1 MSSEFNRRSFLKG
14 SLIFGLFSFLGGL
27 FVRKKAE
34 GAVALRPPGAI
45 EEEKFVGKCI
55 RCFLC
60 GEVCPNNAIRFAG
73 FKDGISVMGTPYIV
87 PRDQACILC
96 MKCTEVCPTGA
107 LKPVKDDMHEIV
119 ANVDMGRAV
128 VDKTTCYSYN
138 NRICG
143 FCYGACP
150 LPDVALSLQNWGRPE
165 ITDKCVGCGLCEK
178 ICVQTPQAIRVIP
191 RGDKETLAFYENYQ
205 IPDIDEHENVYP
217 HDMVMQGKSKLN
229 KDTGA
234 IEVVE

>member
-1 MSSEFNRRSFLKG
+1 MSTDINRRSFLTG
-14 SLIFGLFSFLGGL
+14 SFIFGLFSVFGGL
-27 FVRKKAE
+27 FTKKKAE

-45 EEEKFVGKCI
+45 EEEKFVGRCI

-60 GEVCPNNAIRFAG
+60 GEICPNNAIRFAG
-73 FKDGISVMGTPYIV
+73 FKDGLSIMGTPYIV

-107 LKPVKDDMHEIV
+107 LKPVKDDMEEIIAHV
-119 ANVDMGRAV
+119 GMGKAV
-128 VDKTTCYSYN
+128 VDKAICYSYN

-143 FCYGACP
+143 FCYGSCP
-150 LPDVALSLQNWGRPE
+150 MPDVALKLGNWGRPE
-165 ITDKCVGCGLCEK
+165 VTDKCVGCGLCEK
-178 ICVQTPQAIRVIP
+178 ICVQTPQAIRIIP
-191 RGDKETLAFYENYQ
+191 RGDTETLAFYENYE
-205 IPDIDEHENVYP
+205 IPVIDEHENLYP
-217 HDMVMQGKSKLN
+217 HDVVMQGKSRVN